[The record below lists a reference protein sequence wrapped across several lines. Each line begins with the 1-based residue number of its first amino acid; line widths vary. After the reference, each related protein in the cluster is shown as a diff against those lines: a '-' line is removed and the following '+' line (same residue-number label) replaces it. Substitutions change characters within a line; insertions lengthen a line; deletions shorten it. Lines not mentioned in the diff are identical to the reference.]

1 MATQLKAEDR
11 GVIAQRNAA
20 GVSDA
25 MIARE
30 LHRHPRTIAR
40 EIARNSIAGVYCPAQ
55 AQKLTER
62 RRSAGRAKCRK
73 MSRPENVQYVQDRLR
88 QYWSPD
94 QIAGRSRRDFPAD
107 SRRQLSRQLIY
118 GWLSQYDHRQPLE
131 KCLRRHH
138 RARRRPVKPRE
149 QPANAVA
156 NRPDVVNHRSR
167 YGDWEGDTIVGPG
180 SAALVS
186 LVERR
191 SGFLA
196 LLPASQ
202 RRAIPVRQAIC
213 GRLTQLPPEMRRS
226 LTLDN
231 GSEFSDAKMLENAVG
246 LDVYRT
252 KPHSPWQRGSIENLN
267 GLIRQY
273 FPKRTRF
280 QDQSRYRVAQ
290 VEQSLN
296 RRPRKRLNYQTPSEI
311 FLEQCQRAIQT

>member
-1 MATQLKAEDR
+1 MATQLKADDR
-11 GVIAQRNAA
+11 GVIAQRHWA
-20 GVSDA
+20 GVSDQA
-25 MIARE
+25 IAVE

-40 EIARNSIAGVYCPAQ
+40 EIARNSIAGIYCPVQ
-55 AQKLTER
+55 AQKLTELR
-62 RRSAGRAKCRK
+62 RCAGRKKCRK
-73 MSRPENVQYVQDRLR
+73 MELPENIAYVQDRLR

-94 QIAGRSRRDFPAD
+94 QIAGRSRRDFPD
-107 SRRQLSRQLIY
+107 EKRRQLSRQVIY
-118 GWLSQYDHRQPLE
+118 DWLRQYDHRQPLE

-138 RARRRPVKPRE
+138 RGRGRQLKPRE

-156 NRPDVVNHRSR
+156 NRPEVVNQRSR

-202 RRAIPVRQAIC
+202 RRAIPIRQAIC

-231 GSEFSDAKMLENAVG
+231 GSEFSDAETLENAVG

-280 QDQSRYRVAQ
+280 QDQSRYRVAR
-290 VEQSLN
+290 VEQALN
-296 RRPRKRLNYQTPSEI
+296 RRPRKRLNYQTPSEV
-311 FLEQCQRAIQT
+311 FLQQCQQAIQT